1 MSEKFSLRGN
11 NPYSFEGVEFINSQF
26 AYVFKNDKYFF
37 QMKRLNKQ
45 ITEQTYTHKTD

>member
-37 QMKRLNKQ
+37 
-45 ITEQTYTHKTD
+45 